1 MNFSEFNEAMKAP
14 LFEKKGEGPQCPDGY
29 KWNKKLGRCVP
40 GKLRDKGE
48 NPGDKYRS
56 HNGNYN
62 VWGATGIDG
71 DGYALEDDG
80 NPSAEAAAGV
90 SMSMSEGV
98 VTEMKSDWLSD
109 HKYQK
114 RLDDEDRKNKA
125 QDERMKY
132 GKKGM
137 PSEDRPLKKGEVL
150 SYNKATGKWESNK

>member
-1 MNFSEFNEAMKAP
+1 MNYSEFNESIRAP
-14 LFEKKGEGPQCPDGY
+14 LFEKKGEEPQCPDGY

-40 GKLRDKGE
+40 AKVQNKGE

-56 HNGNYN
+56 LNGNFS

-80 NPSAEAAAGV
+80 NPSAEAAASASV
-90 SMSMSEGV
+90 SEGV

-114 RLDDEDRKNKA
+114 RLADEERRNKA

-132 GKKGM
+132 GRKGKPM
-137 PSEDRPLKKGEVL
+137 DEVPLKKGEVR
-150 SYNKATGKWESNK
+150 SYNKQTGKWESNK